1 MSGAS
6 LEVVYRDGEL
16 RRRLQLLA
24 ATLGPGLLPQVLDE
38 VGEAVVSLT
47 MRRFEEGKGPD
58 GDEWQPS
65 ARAAAEGGQ
74 TLVERG
80 ILRDSIT
87 YARLAGVGGVEVG
100 TNVLYGA
107 IHQFGGRVEA
117 KTGKGLRFRVA
128 GAWVRKAAVT
138 IPARPYLGL
147 SDDDEADLVAIVD
160 DWMRHE
166 LAGVLS

>member
-6 LEVVYRDGEL
+6 LEVIYRDGEL

-38 VGEAVVSLT
+38 VGEAVAALT

-58 GDEWQPS
+58 GGEWQPS
-65 ARAAAEGGQ
+65 ARAAAVGGQ

-80 ILRDSIT
+80 TLRDSIT
-87 YARLAGVGGVEVG
+87 HTVLPGAGGVEVG
-100 TNVLYGA
+100 TNVRYGA

-117 KTGKGLRFRVA
+117 KTDKGLRFRVA
-128 GAWVRKAAVT
+128 GQWIRKAAVT

-147 SDDDEADLVAIVD
+147 SDDDESDLVAIVD
-160 DWMRHE
+160 DWMRRE
-166 LAGVLS
+166 LAGVLP